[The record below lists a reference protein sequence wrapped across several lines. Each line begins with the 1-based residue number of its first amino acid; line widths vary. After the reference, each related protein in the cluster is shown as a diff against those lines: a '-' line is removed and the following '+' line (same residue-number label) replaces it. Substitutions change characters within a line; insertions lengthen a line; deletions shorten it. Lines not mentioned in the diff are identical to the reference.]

1 MKPIYLLQSNWLAC
15 SSNGGVALN
24 AWCGLWNSY
33 PNFTTMKTP
42 APIYFASVM
51 GGNYVCMYVCMYTKY
66 VCMYVSVVLV
76 YKVQP
81 GYMVLVSIL
90 MLKNLPVE
98 YHL

>member
-1 MKPIYLLQSNWLAC
+1 M
-15 SSNGGVALN
+15 
-24 AWCGLWNSY
+24 
-33 PNFTTMKTP
+33 
-42 APIYFASVM
+42 
-51 GGNYVCMYVCMYTKY
+51 YVCMYVYYVCMY

-76 YKVQP
+76 YRVQP

>member
-1 MKPIYLLQSNWLAC
+1 
-15 SSNGGVALN
+15 
-24 AWCGLWNSY
+24 
-33 PNFTTMKTP
+33 MKTP